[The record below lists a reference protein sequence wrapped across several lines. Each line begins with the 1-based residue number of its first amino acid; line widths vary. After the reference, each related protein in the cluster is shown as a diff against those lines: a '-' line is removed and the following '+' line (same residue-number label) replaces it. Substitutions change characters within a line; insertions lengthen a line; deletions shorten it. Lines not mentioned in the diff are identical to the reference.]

1 MRKGI
6 LAFADDLRGRSV
18 RLWEDN
24 QAVVHIIRNHTSKSP
39 LLMAELRLLL
49 ALLDDLD
56 IRLVPRY
63 IKSELNVADEFSRLT
78 DRDA

>member
-1 MRKGI
+1 
-6 LAFADDLRGRSV
+6 
-18 RLWEDN
+18 
-24 QAVVHIIRNHTSKSP
+24 
-39 LLMAELRLLL
+39 MAELRLLL